1 LKKVL
6 ILTVFLGGGIYL
18 ISKLL
23 PKFTSKPENLDLEAE
38 DFEVTLV
45 KDRKG
50 GGGGGS
56 YIRQI
61 RDESPIT
68 SGGKLGDINDP
79 SWLYGQTGGYQSQK
93 ELVQAGN
100 MAF

>member
-1 LKKVL
+1 
-6 ILTVFLGGGIYL
+6 LGGGIFL

-23 PKFTSKPENLDLEAE
+23 PKFTRKPEDLDLEVE

-45 KDRKG
+45 KDQYG
-50 GGGGGS
+50 GGGGGK
-56 YIRQI
+56 YIREI
-61 RDESPIT
+61 RETQPFEDRGVNE
-68 SGGKLGDINDP
+68 LNDP
-79 SWLYGQTGGYQSQK
+79 SWIYGKTGGYQSQK